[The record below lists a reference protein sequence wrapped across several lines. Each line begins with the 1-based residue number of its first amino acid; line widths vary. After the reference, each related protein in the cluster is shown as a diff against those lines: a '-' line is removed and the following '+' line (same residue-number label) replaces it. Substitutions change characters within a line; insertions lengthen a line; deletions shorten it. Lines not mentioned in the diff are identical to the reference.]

1 MNKENQI
8 LNDEINKLVDE
19 VLDNSSF
26 LRAKNV
32 YCTHYFW
39 LKDFNKYKAIFADN
53 IDSFTQKV
61 REQSEVFILD
71 NKNKQ
76 KI

>member
-1 MNKENQI
+1 MNNIETKTE
-8 LNDEINKLVDE
+8 LNKLVQE

-26 LRAKNV
+26 LQAKNV

-39 LKDFNKYKAIFADN
+39 LKDHSKYQAIFADN
-53 IDSFTQKV
+53 IENFGQKV
-61 REQSEVFILD
+61 REQSEAFILD

-76 KI
+76 

>member
-1 MNKENQI
+1 MNKVNKKE
-8 LNDEINKLVDE
+8 LNKLVQE

-26 LRAKNV
+26 LQAKNV

-39 LKDFNKYKAIFADN
+39 LKDFNKYSAIFADN

-61 REQSEVFILD
+61 REQSEAFILD
-71 NKNKQ
+71 NQ
-76 KI
+76 TQ

>member
-1 MNKENQI
+1 MKKENQI
-8 LNDEINKLVDE
+8 SNEEINKLVDE

-39 LKDFNKYKAIFADN
+39 LKDPNQYQAIFADT
-53 IDSFTQKV
+53 IESFSQKI
-61 REQSEVFILD
+61 REQSKAYLR
-71 NKNKQ
+71 
-76 KI
+76 

>member
-1 MNKENQI
+1 MKKENQI
-8 LNDEINKLVDE
+8 SNEEINKLVDE
-19 VLDNSSF
+19 VLDNSTF

-39 LKDFNKYKAIFADN
+39 LKDYNKYQTIFADN

-61 REQSEVFILD
+61 REQSEAFILD

-76 KI
+76 

>member
-1 MNKENQI
+1 MNKVNKKE
-8 LNDEINKLVDE
+8 LNKLVQE

-26 LRAKNV
+26 LQAKNV

-39 LKDFNKYKAIFADN
+39 LKDFNKYSAIFADN

-61 REQSEVFILD
+61 REQSESFIID
-71 NKNKQ
+71 NQ
-76 KI
+76 TQ

>member
-1 MNKENQI
+1 MIKSNQI
-8 LNDEINKLVDE
+8 SKDELNKLVKE

-26 LRAKNV
+26 LQAKNV
-32 YCTHYFW
+32 YCNHYFW

-61 REQSEVFILD
+61 REQSKVFILD